1 MPLRFVTKTIHAYA
15 IDYPVAVVL
24 MVAPFALHLG
34 QSGPVAVWLS
44 VVVGVAALFLAAF
57 TNHKA
62 AVVRIIPY
70 WLHLWVDRMVGLVF
84 LVTPFVFRFI
94 GMDAWYYWILA
105 VAVLLVT
112 SVFNAAEDGAARP
125 RSLNNRIAT

>member
-24 MVAPFALHLG
+24 MVAPFVLHLG

-44 VVVGVAALFLAAF
+44 VVAGVAALFLAAL

-62 AVVRIIPY
+62 GVVRVIPY
-70 WLHLWVDRMVGLVF
+70 SLHLWVDRMVGLVF
-84 LVTPFVFRFI
+84 LAAPFVFGFI
-94 GMDAWYYWILA
+94 GLDAWYYWVLA
-105 VAVLLVT
+105 AAVLLVT
-112 SVFNAAEDGAARP
+112 SVFNAAEESALGP
-125 RSLNNRIAT
+125 RSLNSRAAT